1 VAAETTTEEPK
12 QEYGYTID
20 GEVYPE
26 PENLTMDDHR
36 IIKKYTGWNL
46 RDLAAKTADAMYVDQ
61 DGITAIMHISYR
73 HAHPDMSFNEIAE
86 IVGRVNLQEAQKTM
100 EKASDGEVPL
110 DQESTMKPDESSPR
124 RTPST
129 NSPSGIASPTSSE
142 NSDENPATTTTDES
156 DTSSQPSDP
165 ETAEAL
171 AS

>member
-36 IIKKYTGWNL
+36 IVKKYTGWNF
-46 RDLAAKTADAMYVDQ
+46 RDLAAKTADAMYVDP
-61 DGITAIMHISYR
+61 DGIAAIMHISYR

-86 IVGRVNLQEAQKTM
+86 IIGQVNLQEAQKTL
-100 EKASDGEVPL
+100 EKPSDGEVPL
-110 DQESTMKPDESSPR
+110 APESTMKPDESSPR

-129 NSPSGIASPTSSE
+129 NSPSGTDSTTSSG